1 MVKSHPTAL
10 VDPRAELGEDV
21 EIGPYSIIH
30 EGVIIGD
37 GTKIISHVVI
47 ESGTQ
52 IGKNCQIFSG
62 CILGN
67 PPQHL
72 KYAGEKT
79 LLVVGNN
86 NIIREGVTMH
96 RGTPFDKG
104 ITQIGDNNY
113 LMAYVHIAHDCTLG
127 DYNIMANLATLAG
140 HVTLEDHVQI
150 SGLVSV
156 HQHVRFGRYSIV
168 GGSTKV
174 VKDIPPYMLADGNPA
189 EVCGV
194 NLVGLKRNNFPEDT
208 KSALR
213 KAYRLI
219 YRSNLNVSQAI
230 AKIEEELIQ
239 FLEIQ
244 HLIDFIRNSKRGIT
258 R

>member
-1 MVKSHPTAL
+1 MFKSHPTAL

-21 EIGPYSIIH
+21 EIGPYSIIN

-79 LLVVGNN
+79 LLVIGNN